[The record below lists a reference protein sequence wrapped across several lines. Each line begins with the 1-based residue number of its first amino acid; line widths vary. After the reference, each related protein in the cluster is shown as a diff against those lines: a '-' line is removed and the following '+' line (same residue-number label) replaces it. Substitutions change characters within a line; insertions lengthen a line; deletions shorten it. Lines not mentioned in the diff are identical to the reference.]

1 MAAAEKVGR
10 LGLRTAFGKVVN
22 SSYFFWAVLAL
33 PSIRLL
39 LTLEQESRPHRGPSA
54 AHEIVEV
61 SGIFATF
68 LLLIA
73 LALSPLRTIFPNSR
87 VVGWLLQRRRY
98 IGVAAFSYSVV
109 HLVFYFVDLGSLRE
123 ILEEF
128 ATPGILTGWVA
139 LFIFIPVALTSNAV
153 MTRIMGWRHWKM
165 LQRSVY
171 VAAVLVLAHWLIVD
185 TEPAPLVFFGV
196 LALWSVINSGETSQ
210 NRNGVRCSRIRRLPE
225 PTLRESAGPRRPIS
239 ALAALPEHSRSDT
252 CPLRTPAT
260 LPYHEYVPVPN
271 AEFAR
276 SAPGPG

>member
-1 MAAAEKVGR
+1 MAASEKVDR
-10 LGLRTAFGKVVN
+10 LSLRTAFGKVVN
-22 SSYFFWAVLAL
+22 SSCFFWAVLAL

-39 LTLEQESRPHRGPSA
+39 LTLEQESRQDRGPSA

-73 LALSPLRTIFPNSR
+73 LVLSPLRTIFPNSR

-109 HLVFYFVDLGSLRE
+109 HLVFYFVGLGSLRE

-139 LFIFIPVALTSNAV
+139 LFIFIPVASTSNAV
-153 MTRIMGWRHWKM
+153 MTRIMGWGHWKM

-171 VAAVLVLAHWLIVD
+171 VAAVLVLSHWLIVA

-196 LALWSVINSGETSQ
+196 LALLECYRLWKNLSKQKPGEVSVDLET
-210 NRNGVRCSRIRRLPE
+210 P
-225 PTLRESAGPRRPIS
+225 
-239 ALAALPEHSRSDT
+239 
-252 CPLRTPAT
+252 
-260 LPYHEYVPVPN
+260 
-271 AEFAR
+271 
-276 SAPGPG
+276 